1 VTAAAEPRVLLVDD
15 DTRLLT
21 ALRRALSLKGFEV
34 ETAKDA
40 GEALRFIEQRW
51 GDVIVLDVMMPVVDG
66 ITLCR
71 LIRDRVQSPILMLTA
86 LDSVPDRVAGLEA
99 GADDYLTKPFATE
112 ELIARIQAL
121 LRRARPEQAR
131 IVTLTFED
139 VALNTGTW
147 EASRAG
153 KRLPLTSK
161 EFRILDAFMRNPDRV
176 LTREDILSAAWQDE
190 EAVESNVVD
199 VHVAS
204 LRNKLEAD
212 GASRVIQTIRGVG
225 YALRA
230 E

>member
-1 VTAAAEPRVLLVDD
+1 LLVDD
-15 DTRLLT
+15 DPRLLL
-21 ALRRALSLKGFEV
+21 ALRRALSLKGFAV
-34 ETAKDA
+34 ETARDA

-51 GDVIVLDVMMPVVDG
+51 GDIIVLDVMMPVVDG
-66 ITLCR
+66 IALCR

-131 IVTLTFED
+131 VLTLTFGD

-153 KRLPLTSK
+153 RRLTLTSK
-161 EFRILDAFMRNPDRV
+161 EFRILEALMRAPDRV

-199 VHVAS
+199 VHMAS
-204 LRNKLEAD
+204 LRGKLESEGDA
-212 GASRVIQTIRGVG
+212 RIIQTIRGVG

>member
-1 VTAAAEPRVLLVDD
+1 MTTAAEPRVLLVDD
-15 DTRLLT
+15 DPRLLL
-21 ALRRALSLKGFEV
+21 ALRRALSLKGFAV
-34 ETAKDA
+34 ETARDA

-51 GDVIVLDVMMPVVDG
+51 GDIIVLDVMMPVVDG
-66 ITLCR
+66 IALCR

-131 IVTLTFED
+131 VITLTFGD

-153 KRLPLTSK
+153 RRLTLTSK
-161 EFRILDAFMRNPDRV
+161 EFRILEALMRAPDRV

-199 VHVAS
+199 VHMAS
-204 LRNKLEAD
+204 LRGKLEAEGD
-212 GASRVIQTIRGVG
+212 ARIIQTIRGVG

-230 E
+230 D

>member
-1 VTAAAEPRVLLVDD
+1 MTAATEPRVLLVDD
-15 DTRLLT
+15 DPRLLL
-21 ALRRALSLKGFEV
+21 ALRRALSLKGFAV

-51 GDVIVLDVMMPVVDG
+51 QDVIVLDVMMPVVDG
-66 ITLCR
+66 LSLCR

-131 IVTLTFED
+131 IVTLSFDD
-139 VALNTGTW
+139 VTLNTGTW
-147 EASRAG
+147 EAARDG
-153 KRLPLTSK
+153 KRLGLTSK
-161 EFRILDAFMRNPDRV
+161 EFRILETLMRAPERV

-204 LRNKLEAD
+204 LRSKLEAD
-212 GASRVIQTIRGVG
+212 GAARVIQTIRGVG
-225 YALRA
+225 YALRV

>member
-1 VTAAAEPRVLLVDD
+1 
-15 DTRLLT
+15 
-21 ALRRALSLKGFEV
+21 
-34 ETAKDA
+34 
-40 GEALRFIEQRW
+40 
-51 GDVIVLDVMMPVVDG
+51 MMPVVDG
-66 ITLCR
+66 IALCR

-86 LDSVPDRVAGLEA
+86 LDSVHDRVAGLEA

-121 LRRARPEQAR
+121 LRRARPDQAR
-131 IVTLTFED
+131 VVTLAFSD
-139 VALNTGTW
+139 LSLNTGTW

-153 KRLPLTSK
+153 KRLTLTSK
-161 EFRILDAFMRNPDRV
+161 EFRILEAFMRAPGRV
-176 LTREDILSAAWQDE
+176 LTREDILGAAWQDE

-199 VHVAS
+199 VHMAS

-212 GASRVIQTIRGVG
+212 GAPRVLQTIRGVG

>member
-1 VTAAAEPRVLLVDD
+1 MTTAAEPRVLLVDD
-15 DTRLLT
+15 DPRLLL
-21 ALRRALSLKGFEV
+21 ALRRALSLKGFAV
-34 ETAKDA
+34 ETARDA

-51 GDVIVLDVMMPVVDG
+51 GDIIVLDVMMPVVDG
-66 ITLCR
+66 IALCR

-131 IVTLTFED
+131 VMTLSFSD

-153 KRLPLTSK
+153 RRLTLTSK
-161 EFRILDAFMRNPDRV
+161 EFRILEALMRAPDRV

-199 VHVAS
+199 VHMAS
-204 LRNKLEAD
+204 LRGKLESEGD
-212 GASRVIQTIRGVG
+212 SRIIQTIRGVG

>member
-1 VTAAAEPRVLLVDD
+1 LLVDD

-21 ALRRALSLKGFEV
+21 ALRRALSLKGFAV

-66 ITLCR
+66 IALCR

-112 ELIARIQAL
+112 ELIARIHAL
-121 LRRARPEQAR
+121 LRRTRPEQVR
-131 IVTLTFED
+131 VMTLTFND
-139 VALNTGTW
+139 LALNTGTW

-153 KRLPLTSK
+153 KRLTLTSK
-161 EFRILDAFMRNPDRV
+161 EFRILEALMRTPDRV
-176 LTREDILSAAWQDE
+176 LTREDILGAAWQDE

-199 VHVAS
+199 VHMAS
-204 LRNKLEAD
+204 LRNKLEAE
-212 GASRVIQTIRGVG
+212 GAPRVIQTIRGVG

>member
-1 VTAAAEPRVLLVDD
+1 VTSAAEPRVLLVDD

-66 ITLCR
+66 IALCR

-121 LRRARPEQAR
+121 LRRARPDQAR
-131 IVTLTFED
+131 VVTLTFGD

-147 EASRAG
+147 EATRAG
-153 KRLPLTSK
+153 RRLTLTSK
-161 EFRILDAFMRNPDRV
+161 EFRILEALMRAPDRV

-199 VHVAS
+199 VHMAS
-204 LRNKLEAD
+204 LRNKLEVD
-212 GASRVIQTIRGVG
+212 GDPRVIQTIRGVG

>member
-1 VTAAAEPRVLLVDD
+1 MLVDD
-15 DTRLLT
+15 DPRLLT
-21 ALRRALSLKGFEV
+21 ALRRALSLKGFAV

-66 ITLCR
+66 IALCR

-131 IVTLTFED
+131 VITLSFSD

-153 KRLPLTSK
+153 RRLTLTSK
-161 EFRILDAFMRNPDRV
+161 EFRILEALMRAPDRV
-176 LTREDILSAAWQDE
+176 LTREDILGAAWQDE

-199 VHVAS
+199 VHMAS
-204 LRNKLEAD
+204 LRGKLEAE
-212 GASRVIQTIRGVG
+212 GAPRIIQTIRGVG

>member
-1 VTAAAEPRVLLVDD
+1 MTTAGEPRVLLVDD
-15 DTRLLT
+15 DPRLLL
-21 ALRRALSLKGFEV
+21 ALRRALSLKGFAV
-34 ETAKDA
+34 ETARDA
-40 GEALRFIEQRW
+40 GEALRFIEQSW
-51 GDVIVLDVMMPVVDG
+51 GDIIVLDVMMPVVDG
-66 ITLCR
+66 IALCR

-131 IVTLTFED
+131 VMTLSFND

-153 KRLPLTSK
+153 RRLTLTSK
-161 EFRILDAFMRNPDRV
+161 EFRILEALMRAPDRV

-199 VHVAS
+199 VHMAS
-204 LRNKLEAD
+204 LRGKLESEGD
-212 GASRVIQTIRGVG
+212 SRIIQTIRGVG
-225 YALRA
+225 YALRT

>member
-1 VTAAAEPRVLLVDD
+1 MTAAAEPRVLLVDD

-21 ALRRALSLKGFEV
+21 ALRRALSLKGFAV

-66 ITLCR
+66 IALCR

-131 IVTLTFED
+131 IVTLTFGD

-153 KRLPLTSK
+153 KRLTLTSK
-161 EFRILDAFMRNPDRV
+161 EFRILEALMRAPDRV

-199 VHVAS
+199 VHMAS
-204 LRNKLEAD
+204 LRNKLEAE
-212 GASRVIQTIRGVG
+212 GAPRVIQTIRGVG
-225 YALRA
+225 YALRT

>member
-1 VTAAAEPRVLLVDD
+1 LLVDD

-21 ALRRALSLKGFEV
+21 ALRRALSLKGFAV

-66 ITLCR
+66 IALCR

-121 LRRARPEQAR
+121 LRRARPDQAR
-131 IVTLTFED
+131 IVTLTFGD

-153 KRLPLTSK
+153 RRLTLTSK
-161 EFRILDAFMRNPDRV
+161 EFRILEAFMRAPDRV

-190 EAVESNVVD
+190 EAVVESNVVD
-199 VHVAS
+199 VHMAS

-212 GASRVIQTIRGVG
+212 GNPRVIQTIRGVG

>member
-1 VTAAAEPRVLLVDD
+1 VTSAPEPRVLLVDD

-66 ITLCR
+66 IALCR

-121 LRRARPEQAR
+121 LRRAKPEQAR
-131 IVTLTFED
+131 IVTLTFGD
-139 VALNTGTW
+139 VSLNTGTW

-153 KRLPLTSK
+153 RRLTLTSK
-161 EFRILDAFMRNPDRV
+161 EFRILEAFMRAPDRV
-176 LTREDILSAAWQDE
+176 LTREDILGAAWQDE

-199 VHVAS
+199 VHMAS
-204 LRNKLEAD
+204 LRNKLEAE
-212 GASRVIQTIRGVG
+212 GAPRVIQTIRGVG
-225 YALRA
+225 YTLRA

>member
-1 VTAAAEPRVLLVDD
+1 LLVDD

-40 GEALRFIEQRW
+40 GEALRYIEQRW

-66 ITLCR
+66 LSLCR

-86 LDSVPDRVAGLEA
+86 LDSVTDRVAGLES

-131 IVTLTFED
+131 IVTLSFGD
-139 VALNTGTW
+139 LSLNTGTW
-147 EASRAG
+147 EAARAG
-153 KRLPLTSK
+153 RRLGLTSK
-161 EFRILDAFMRNPDRV
+161 EFRILEALMRSPDRV
-176 LTREDILSAAWQDE
+176 LTREDILGAAWQDE

-212 GASRVIQTIRGVG
+212 GAPRVIQTIRGVG
-225 YALRA
+225 YTLRA

>member
-1 VTAAAEPRVLLVDD
+1 LLVDD

-21 ALRRALSLKGFEV
+21 ALRRALSLKGFAV

-66 ITLCR
+66 IALCR

-121 LRRARPEQAR
+121 LRRARPDQAR
-131 IVTLTFED
+131 IVTLTFGD
-139 VALNTGTW
+139 VSLNTGTW

-153 KRLPLTSK
+153 RRLTLTSK
-161 EFRILDAFMRNPDRV
+161 EFRILEALMRAPDRV

-199 VHVAS
+199 VHMAS
-204 LRNKLEAD
+204 LRGKLEAD
-212 GASRVIQTIRGVG
+212 GNPRVIQTIRGVG
-225 YALRA
+225 YALRS